1 MRRTFNQFVSLAPLP
16 IMLAGAV
23 WSFFHTSSICGMTNW
38 EMTCMWLAMAFAHL
52 APWIYWYQASQHLP
66 VKQQ

>member
-1 MRRTFNQFVSLAPLP
+1 MRRIINQFFSLAPLP

-23 WSFFHTSSICGMTNW
+23 YSAFDSSPICGMSSYS
-38 EMTCMWLAMAFAHL
+38 MTIMWLAMAFAHTG
-52 APWIYWYQASQHLP
+52 PWLFWYQSKKILP